1 MAERTTSGRWRP
13 GGCVTGISPVAA
25 AASPAP
31 RSAIPSSR
39 PRGALGGV
47 RRGRPDLPR
56 VAAAALGG
64 VAAVRPA

>member
-1 MAERTTSGRWRP
+1 M
-13 GGCVTGISPVAA
+13 AA